1 MILYRSGH
9 FRDGEFFYVIWK
21 KIMLFYN
28 FTRVNKYSCTTK
40 QNFRLSCRHGLIYT
54 RFYKYA
60 RDNLKN
66 MKKICIKIHLKVGG
80 IIRKYRKNRKDREK
94 SKKMTIA

>member
-1 MILYRSGH
+1 MYRSGH

-66 MKKICIKIHLKVGG
+66 MKKILHKNTSKSRRYYKKIQ
-80 IIRKYRKNRKDREK
+80 EK
-94 SKKMTIA
+94 QKRP

>member
-9 FRDGEFFYVIWK
+9 FRDGGFFLRYLE
-21 KIMLFYN
+21 KIIPFYN

-66 MKKICIKIHLKVGG
+66 MEKILHKNASESRRYYKKIQEKQKG
-80 IIRKYRKNRKDREK
+80 REK

>member
-66 MKKICIKIHLKVGG
+66 IKKNLHKNAMKHGEYYKEI
-80 IIRKYRKNRKDREK
+80 
-94 SKKMTIA
+94 

>member
-1 MILYRSGH
+1 MSSWDFLKFCIAPDISGTVN
-9 FRDGEFFYVIWK
+9 FFTLSG

-28 FTRVNKYSCTTK
+28 FTRVNKYSYVTK
-40 QNFRLSCRHGLIYT
+40 QNFWMSCRHGLIYT

-66 MKKICIKIHLKVGG
+66 IKKFLHKNASKNGQYYMKIQ
-80 IIRKYRKNRKDREK
+80 EK
-94 SKKMTIA
+94 QKRP

>member
-1 MILYRSGH
+1 MSSWDFLKFCIAPDISGTVN
-9 FRDGEFFYVIWK
+9 FFTLSG

-28 FTRVNKYSCTTK
+28 FTRVNKYSCVTK

-66 MKKICIKIHLKVGG
+66 MKNFLHKNASKNGRYYKKIH
-80 IIRKYRKNRKDREK
+80 
-94 SKKMTIA
+94 KKQKRQ

>member
-1 MILYRSGH
+1 MSSW
-9 FRDGEFFYVIWK
+9 DFFDFVSLRTFPGRWIFLRYLEKNIP
-21 KIMLFYN
+21 FYN

-66 MKKICIKIHLKVGG
+66 MKKILHKNASESRRYYKKIQ
-80 IIRKYRKNRKDREK
+80 EK
-94 SKKMTIA
+94 QKRP